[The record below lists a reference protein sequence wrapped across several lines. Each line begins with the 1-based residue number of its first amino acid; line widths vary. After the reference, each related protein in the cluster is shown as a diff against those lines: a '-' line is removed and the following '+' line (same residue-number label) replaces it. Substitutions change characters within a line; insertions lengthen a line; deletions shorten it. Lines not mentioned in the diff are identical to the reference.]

1 MFCHQ
6 FKFDFI
12 IIGWTYH
19 KCQFHSSER
28 NIHSKLENTNKSFFL
43 TITLMN
49 IRNAA
54 LEKER
59 CIIIRSLYLLA
70 DYPKNM
76 SFCQSILCLIV
87 YLILAIE
94 NVKVFGIAN
103 LLLRSKSAP
112 FDTFFKATFF
122 IAFVSYNF
130 LRNRVTNTS
139 KCIWHSN
146 TIVYHCNIY
155 IHLYLTTFYFR
166 CIQDNPV
173 ACKLYIYE
181 KIGKSYC
188 PVRL

>member
-1 MFCHQ
+1 MTIPTVRAFY
-6 FKFDFI
+6 FKQKYNIQMPVNIHNMEHIIIYKPFDFI
-12 IIGWTYH
+12 TIDWPYN

-28 NIHSKLENTNKSFFL
+28 TIHNILRKTNKSFFL

-122 IAFVSYNF
+122 IVFVSYNF
-130 LRNRVTNTS
+130 LRNWVTNTS
-139 KCIWHSN
+139 KCI
-146 TIVYHCNIY
+146 
-155 IHLYLTTFYFR
+155 
-166 CIQDNPV
+166 
-173 ACKLYIYE
+173 
-181 KIGKSYC
+181 
-188 PVRL
+188 